1 MLEVPSDPIILEK
14 YKNDYFRS
22 LSNDKSKVKPK
33 SNTSSGGKYQNS
45 ISWELIIVGM
55 IKLPQQKETKS
66 IQDCRVF
73 STERKRRANYAKSSF
88 SSTKIMSFSYS
99 KISKLNYDTIL
110 F

>member
-33 SNTSSGGKYQNS
+33 SNTSSGGKYQYFNS
-45 ISWELIIVGM
+45 SGM

>member
-45 ISWELIIVGM
+45 IS
-55 IKLPQQKETKS
+55 
-66 IQDCRVF
+66 
-73 STERKRRANYAKSSF
+73 
-88 SSTKIMSFSYS
+88 
-99 KISKLNYDTIL
+99 
-110 F
+110 